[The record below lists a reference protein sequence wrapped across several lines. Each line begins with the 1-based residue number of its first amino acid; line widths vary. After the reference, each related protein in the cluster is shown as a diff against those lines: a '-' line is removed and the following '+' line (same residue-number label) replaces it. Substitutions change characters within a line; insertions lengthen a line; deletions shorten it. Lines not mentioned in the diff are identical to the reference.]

1 MKEINTKL
9 SVLDLTGKEVDTI
22 QLDKTLF
29 DGKVNKTLLYEV
41 NKMYQANKRQGTA
54 SCKTRADVSGG
65 GAKPWRQKGT
75 GRARVG
81 SSNNPVWRGGGV
93 AFGPHPRDYSYKMPK
108 KAMQK
113 ALLSSLNARL
123 IEEMVQPIVKV
134 ELAEAKTKEMKKIL
148 ANLKLENKTLLV
160 VDGAS
165 ETVKKAARNLKKL
178 TLKEGSDINA
188 RDVLLNES
196 IVIEKEAFEKII
208 ERLK

>member
-178 TLKEGSDINA
+178 TLKEGRDINA